1 MEQAGFEPAVWLS
14 GPLFYQLNYRPCPL
28 QLPTLLDPG
37 LSYGRPRPFSSSL
50 LKAFWAGAIASLI
63 CATTVA
69 VFFSSSHFLKL
80 NKLLALLSVADLCSC
95 LGILALGLM
104 RKALYERIVETSQVP
119 LETIWSCASK
129 PFVFLRLIGVI
140 VPPWVILWISA
151 ERFMAVLTPKIYC
164 RHIFKRLAI
173 NCATAL
179 RLARLRSHLK
189 SRGHIQRQ
197 LNRVHYMLI
206 ISLFST
212 LTVTVPNVLFLSNIL
227 FRKWM
232 HSDLTDP
239 SNWMITA
246 KCAANFFVF
255 LLFKEEFRV
264 RIYEILG
271 CISRDPSNERQYE
284 VSALGIAMTS
294 RRRKISVAVVEQQR
308 NDQQQKM
315 QDEGFFMLADM
326 LVNKSSKS
334 NNELTVEMGRGG
346 RGEEQTTRRSAN
358 F

>member
-1 MEQAGFEPAVWLS
+1 MPIILTYA
-14 GPLFYQLNYRPCPL
+14 
-28 QLPTLLDPG
+28 
-37 LSYGRPRPFSSSL
+37 
-50 LKAFWAGAIASLI
+50 
-63 CATTVA
+63 
-69 VFFSSSHFLKL
+69 FFSLFFVYSIAWTKR
-80 NKLLALLSVADLCSC
+80 NEPVEAYC
-95 LGILALGLM
+95 GR
-104 RKALYERIVETSQVP
+104 RK
-119 LETIWSCASK
+119 
-129 PFVFLRLIGVI
+129 VFTKYYSIYT
-140 VPPWVILWISA
+140 
-151 ERFMAVLTPKIYC
+151 FMVD
-164 RHIFKRLAI
+164 IFSYSIALAI

-197 LNRVHYMLI
+197 LNRVHYMLV

-227 FRKWM
+227 LHKWM
-232 HSDLTDP
+232 HFDLTDP
-239 SNWMITA
+239 SNWLITA

-294 RRRKISVAVVEQQR
+294 RRRKMSVAVVEQQR

-315 QDEGFFMLADM
+315 KDDGFFMLADM